1 MNVVPPSSGP
11 LQAPAVSETAG
22 EGATVPISPASWS
35 NTVFACGI
43 GLVLLTVVSAV
54 IVLWD
59 GRQAQIRDWR
69 HTVANL
75 STTFA
80 AHAEQSMNAADLV
93 LGSVIELVQSF
104 EPRTASDL
112 TQLLGTLA
120 VHETLQDKVAVVPQI
135 DVATIVGLDG
145 TVVNVSRGWPA
156 PVMNLGDRD
165 YMKALAGAP
174 VQGSV
179 LSLPNRNRATGA
191 WTFYL
196 ARQIPGADGNPI
208 GVVIVGIR
216 SAFFQDFY
224 RAANLGDYSAISLF
238 RADGV
243 LLAREPPADDFIGT
257 SFIAGNIFH
266 DVLPS
271 GVDVAVVGGERQMMP
286 GQSGQLRVVAPR
298 LLRNATM
305 VSSITVAEAAV
316 LGTWSRTAS
325 NVALLTFAFVA
336 TILCTTLALMRM
348 FARQEATLADLVRAR
363 QDAEQ
368 AAAAKSVVLEKL
380 RASEARLS
388 EKSKVLELTL
398 DHIDQGLLMID
409 GSTRIAVHNRRAA
422 ELLDV
427 PPSLLATQPLF
438 SDLVDYQRAMGEFVA
453 ARITAAHVPGEAQLM
468 IRPTTYE
475 RTRPNGSIL
484 EVQTIPLPDGGM
496 VRTFTDITQR
506 RESERQVRHLAHHDG
521 LTQLANRIVFQQQ
534 LAEAIALADS
544 RHGRLSVLSLDL
556 DGFKLVNDTHGHAVG
571 DQLLIEVA
579 KRLRGVVRNGDTV
592 ARIAG
597 DEFGIV
603 QSLIE
608 RPDAAQHLA
617 GRILASVS
625 APYDIGDLRCVV
637 GVSIGIVLYPDHA
650 GTVEE
655 LLSAADVA
663 LYRVKAS
670 GKGSF
675 VVFDEVMDRR
685 QRNAFQMEQELKQA
699 LPADEFFL
707 EYQPIMRTLSGTPYC
722 FEALIR
728 WRHPV
733 RGVVGP
739 AEFIELAE
747 RSGLIV
753 PLGLWVLETACRTAA
768 SWPGDIG
775 VAVNV
780 SPVQFSRADLP
791 GQVRAALSSSGLAPR
806 RLTLEVTEG
815 VMLEDTE
822 AVFQAMTS
830 LRAIGVRFSLDDFGT
845 AQSRLTYLR
854 RFPFDVIKIDKSFV
868 QDALEETGARAIVA
882 AVIAIGQAFHLSVVA
897 EGIERE
903 DQLSLLRDMGCEL
916 VQGYL
921 LGRPTSSPPASLLML
936 ARSA

>member
-1 MNVVPPSSGP
+1 MNAVPPLRRP
-11 LQAPAVSETAG
+11 VPTPAAQAATAA
-22 EGATVPISPASWS
+22 GATVPTATATWS
-35 NTVFACGI
+35 RAVFACGLA
-43 GLVLLTVVSAV
+43 LVVLTVLSAV
-54 IVLWD
+54 VVLWD
-59 GRQAQIRDWR
+59 GRQAQLRDWR

-80 AHAEQSMNAADLV
+80 AHAEQSMNAADAV
-93 LGSVIELVQSF
+93 LGSVLELIQDQN
-104 EPRTASDL
+104 PRTPGDLASR
-112 TQLLGTLA
+112 LGTLA
-120 VHETLQDKVAVVPQI
+120 IHETLKDMVAGVPQI
-135 DVATIVGLDG
+135 DVATILGLDG
-145 TVVNVSRGWPA
+145 KVVNVSRDWPV
-156 PVMNLGDRD
+156 PDMNLGDRD
-165 YMKALAGAP
+165 YVRAL
-174 VQGSV
+174 SV
-179 LSLPNRNRATGA
+179 IPFARTYLSLPTRNRATGA

-196 ARQIPGADGNPI
+196 ARQIQDPDGKPI
-208 GVVIVGIR
+208 GVAIIGIR

-224 RAANLGDYSAISLF
+224 RAANLGDFSAISLY

-243 LLAREPPADDFIGT
+243 LLAREPPADASIGT
-257 SFIAGNIFH
+257 SFAETPIFRE
-266 DVLPS
+266 VLPRGLGVAIVGS
-271 GVDVAVVGGERQMMP
+271 GNSAVPSIDGT
-286 GQSGQLRVVAPR
+286 LRVVAPR
-298 LLRNATM
+298 MLRNGSM
-305 VSSITVAEAAV
+305 VSSVMVTEAAM
-316 LGTWSRTAS
+316 LGTWNRTAS

-336 TILCTTLALMRM
+336 TILCTSLVLKRM
-348 FARQEATLADLVRAR
+348 FASQEATLADLVRAR
-363 QDAEQ
+363 HDAEQ
-368 AAAAKSVVLEKL
+368 AAAATTVVLEKL
-380 RASEARLS
+380 RASEASLN

-409 GSTRIAVHNRRAA
+409 GNKRIAVHNRRAA
-422 ELLDV
+422 QLLDV
-427 PPSLLATQPLF
+427 PQAMLAAQPLF

-468 IRPTTYE
+468 TQPTTYE
-475 RTRPNGSIL
+475 RIRPNGSIL
-484 EVQTIPLPDGGM
+484 EVHTIPMPDGGM

-521 LTQLANRIVFQQQ
+521 LTQLANRFVFQQQ
-534 LAEAIALADS
+534 LAEAKALADTC
-544 RHGRLSVLSLDL
+544 HGRLSVLSLDL
-556 DGFKLVNDTHGHAVG
+556 DGFKLVNDTHGHAIG
-571 DQLLIEVA
+571 DRLLIEVA
-579 KRLRGVVRNGDTV
+579 TRLRSVVRSGDTV

-597 DEFGIV
+597 DEFGII

-625 APYDIGDLRCVV
+625 APYNIGDLRCVV

-650 GTVEE
+650 GSVDE
-655 LLSAADVA
+655 LLSHADVA
-663 LYRVKAS
+663 LYRAKAS

-685 QRNAFQMEQELKQA
+685 QRSAFQLEQELKQA

-707 EYQPIMRTLSGTPYC
+707 EYQPIMRTLSQEPCCY
-722 FEALIR
+722 EALIR

-733 RGVVGP
+733 RGVIGP
-739 AEFIELAE
+739 ADFIELAE

-768 SWPGDIG
+768 TWPGDIG

-791 GQVRAALSSSGLAPR
+791 GQVHAALASSGLAPG

-822 AVFQAMTS
+822 AVFGAMTT
-830 LRAIGVRFSLDDFGT
+830 LRAIGVQFSLDDFGT

-868 QDALEETGARAIVA
+868 QHAVEEAGARAIVA
-882 AVIAIGQAFHLSVVA
+882 AVIAIGRAFHLSVIA
-897 EGIERE
+897 EGIERD
-903 DQLSLLRDMGCEL
+903 DQLALLRDMGCDL

-921 LGRPTSSPPASLLML
+921 FGTPTASPQPAPPA
-936 ARSA
+936 RSV

>member
-1 MNVVPPSSGP
+1 MNAVPPPPGP
-11 LQAPAVSETAG
+11 VPASAVFETAAQG
-22 EGATVPISPASWS
+22 SSVQTSPASWS
-35 NTVFACGI
+35 RTVFACGI
-43 GLVLLTVVSAV
+43 GLVVLTVLCAV
-54 IVLWD
+54 VVLWD
-59 GRQAQIRDWR
+59 GRQSQVRDWR

-93 LGSVIELVQSF
+93 LASVLDLIQEQDLRTPDDLVS
-104 EPRTASDL
+104 R
-112 TQLLGTLA
+112 LGTLA
-120 VHETLQDKVAVVPQI
+120 IHETLKDKVTGVPQI
-135 DVATIVGLDG
+135 DVTTILGLDG
-145 TVVNVSRGWPA
+145 RVVNGSRGWPA
-156 PVMNLGDRD
+156 PGMNLADRD
-165 YMKALAGAP
+165 YVRDLAGAP
-174 VQGSV
+174 FLGTF
-179 LSLPNRNRATGA
+179 LSLPTPNRATGA

-196 ARQIPGADGNPI
+196 ARQIQGPDGKPI
-208 GVVIVGIR
+208 GIVIVGIR

-224 RAANLGDYSAISLF
+224 RAANLGDLGTISLF

-243 LLAREPPADDFIGT
+243 LLAREPPADALIGT
-257 SFIAGNIFH
+257 SFAEQRIYRDI
-266 DVLPS
+266 LPRS
-271 GVDVAVVGGERQMMP
+271 RDAAIVRDKRPTMP
-286 GQSGQLRVVAPR
+286 GDGGQLQVGASRM
-298 LLRNATM
+298 LRNGSM
-305 VSSITVAEAAV
+305 VSSIIVTEDAV
-316 LGTWSRTAS
+316 LGSWSRTAS
-325 NVALLTFAFVA
+325 NVSLLTFSFVA
-336 TILCTTLALMRM
+336 TILCTTLVLMRM

-368 AAAAKSVVLEKL
+368 AAAAKTAVLEKL
-380 RASEARLS
+380 RASEARLN

-409 GSTRIAVHNRRAA
+409 GSKRIAVHNRRAA

-427 PPSLLATQPLF
+427 PRSLLASQPLF

-468 IRPTTYE
+468 TRPTTYE

-506 RESERQVRHLAHHDG
+506 RESERQVRHLAHHDV

-534 LAEAIALADS
+534 LAEAMALADS

-556 DGFKLVNDTHGHAVG
+556 DGFKLVNDTHGHAIG

-579 KRLRGVVRNGDTV
+579 NRLRSVVRNGDTV

-597 DEFGIV
+597 DEFGII

-608 RPDAAQHLA
+608 RPDAAEHLA

-625 APYDIGDLRCVV
+625 APYDIGDLSCVV

-650 GTVEE
+650 GSVEE
-655 LLSAADVA
+655 LLSDADVA
-663 LYRVKAS
+663 LYRAKAS

-685 QRNAFQMEQELKQA
+685 QRNVFQLEQELKQA

-707 EYQPIMRTLSGTPYC
+707 EYQPIMRTRSREPYC

-768 SWPGDIG
+768 TWPGDIG

-791 GQVRAALSSSGLAPR
+791 GQVRAALASSGLAPG

-822 AVFQAMTS
+822 AVFGAMTS
-830 LRAIGVRFSLDDFGT
+830 LRAIGVQFSLDDFGT

-854 RFPFDVIKIDKSFV
+854 RFPFDIIKIDKSFV
-868 QDALEETGARAIVA
+868 QDAVEEPGARAIVA

-903 DQLSLLRDMGCEL
+903 DQLAMLRGMGCEL

-921 LGRPTSSPPASLLML
+921 LGRPTSSPLTSPCMPPS
-936 ARSA
+936 SA